1 MLQLFLVS
9 VKENDYSIH
18 FCYESTNIMKILIL
32 KKILDTIYIQMVC
45 FKCKNGVFGDT
56 EIEKT
61 QISLPR
67 KSDEDTNKIVPNTS
81 G

>member
-1 MLQLFLVS
+1 
-9 VKENDYSIH
+9 
-18 FCYESTNIMKILIL
+18 
-32 KKILDTIYIQMVC
+32 MVC

-67 KSDEDTNKIVPNTS
+67 KSDIDTNKIVPNMS

>member
-1 MLQLFLVS
+1 
-9 VKENDYSIH
+9 
-18 FCYESTNIMKILIL
+18 
-32 KKILDTIYIQMVC
+32 MVC
-45 FKCKNGVFGDT
+45 FKCKNGVFSYT

-67 KSDEDTNKIVPNTS
+67 KSDVDTNKIVPNMS